1 MSRRTEKPFW
11 DPDELQA
18 RLQTRVLGRELIVF
32 NRITSTND
40 FLKRLARRGAAAGT
54 TILADEQTSGRGR
67 LGRKWHSPPGQGL
80 WFSFLMRPRLP
91 LDKVGVISL
100 ALAALIAET
109 LTQSCGIECR
119 VKWPNDVL
127 VGGKKV
133 CGILCETQMS
143 PTQVEAVIAGIGLN
157 VLQDKEDFVPDG
169 RGRATSLRLAGSSTC
184 ERKLLFTQLLAA
196 FDQNLFAG
204 LPHRLPQL
212 IAQWCARCDGLGEP
226 ITVLQAPRPFE
237 GSQSE
242 STTGIFE
249 SIGEGGELILRLP
262 SGGLRFFSAGEITL
276 ARKTT

>member
-18 RLQTRVLGRELIVF
+18 LLQTRVLGRELVVF

-40 FLKRLARRGAAAGT
+40 FLKRLTRRVAAEGT

-67 LGRKWHSPPGQGL
+67 LGRKWQSPPGKGL
-80 WFSFLMRPRLP
+80 WFSFLLRPRLA
-91 LDKVGVISL
+91 LDKAGVISL
-100 ALAALIAET
+100 ALAALVADT
-109 LTQSCGIECR
+109 LTQHCGLEFR

-127 VGGKKV
+127 VAGKKV

-143 PTQVEAVIAGIGLN
+143 PTNIEAIIAGIGLN
-157 VLQDKEDFVPDG
+157 VLQTEDDFAPEW
-169 RGRATSLRLAGSSTC
+169 REHATSLLLAGSSNC
-184 ERKLLFTQLLAA
+184 ERKLLFTKLLAA

-204 LPHRLPQL
+204 LRQRLPQL
-212 IAQWCARCDGLGEP
+212 MTQWCARCEGLGEP
-226 ITVLQAPRPFE
+226 VTVLAAPASA
-237 GSQSE
+237 GQIQTE

-249 SIGEGGELILRLP
+249 SLGEGGELILRLP

-276 ARKTT
+276 RR